1 MRLALP
7 VIPALPCHEVASA
20 PLFKPMR
27 RHTSAFSL
35 SPAALPRSKTRAT
48 GVACQDLITTPIQP
62 RRAVG
67 HDHRPPLPVIEEP
80 FSGRLPI
87 SVKVCEPVSASC
99 PAQSWSC
106 SGCSY
111 CTVLHCNLA
120 VESLIE
126 AHHSSSEVLLCL
138 ISPRGGI
145 LSCRYRCGAHVL
157 VRSARRQPPSKPSS
171 VHIPP
176 SPRTFPG
183 QFSGGPLKRACF
195 VLDTEGKEAFPR

>member
-1 MRLALP
+1 MRLHRRLSSNRCDATLRLSLCLRLP
-7 VIPALPCHEVASA
+7 
-20 PLFKPMR
+20 
-27 RHTSAFSL
+27 
-35 SPAALPRSKTRAT
+35 LPRSKTRAT

-87 SVKVCEPVSASC
+87 SVKVCEPVSASY
-99 PAQSWSC
+99 PTQSWSC
-106 SGCSY
+106 SGYSY
-111 CTVLHCNLA
+111 YTVLCRDLA

-145 LSCRYRCGAHVL
+145 CL
-157 VRSARRQPPSKPSS
+157 VAIGVALTSS
-171 VHIPP
+171 YAPLGV
-176 SPRTFPG
+176 SPL
-183 QFSGGPLKRACF
+183 QA
-195 VLDTEGKEAFPR
+195 